1 VKLTSP
7 GLSAKALGKKVK
19 FDLWCYMT
27 FFGGKKPGHNSAE
40 AGGGKTT
47 WTVRDFGWNKK
58 G

>member
-1 VKLTSP
+1 
-7 GLSAKALGKKVK
+7 
-19 FDLWCYMT
+19 MT